1 MVRIGGSMTFSW
13 ALRVVAV
20 RFHHVF
26 VPPGRIA
33 ERLVAVVPAL
43 VGLFASAV
51 CRQRVK

>member
-1 MVRIGGSMTFSW
+1 MTFSR

-20 RFHHVF
+20 RLHHVF

-43 VGLFASAV
+43 VGLFAGTEGKS
-51 CRQRVK
+51 KMNNEF